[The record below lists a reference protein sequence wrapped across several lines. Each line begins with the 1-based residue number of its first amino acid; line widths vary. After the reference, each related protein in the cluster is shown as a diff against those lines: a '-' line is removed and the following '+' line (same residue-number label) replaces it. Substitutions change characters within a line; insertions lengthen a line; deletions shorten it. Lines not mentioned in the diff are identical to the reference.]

1 VNFGWLSV
9 PRHVAMAIA
18 ILFLASL
25 PARAQTP
32 DDIRVPKQSTHG
44 PAVTVALPAN
54 VRSESIQISY
64 QLDGY
69 GSFLRPVVGVRAY
82 RIFTTVNG
90 RLPESVKIVVFTTA
104 CEPEQ
109 FEVPLSKSGNARVEF
124 TCKPAASTLLVGRID
139 SPQPAC
145 HDGAT
150 VRVFYLANWADEF
163 FGVLDGIVPQFDI
176 GKVACSAD
184 GTFRISLPAFAADVT
199 GREDPSTVPRAAFEL
214 ALSDTRNGKPVTL
227 SLVPKDPEFKVIFN
241 ALRVRAQYPQDLRFV
256 TDAR

>member
-1 VNFGWLSV
+1 M
-9 PRHVAMAIA
+9 PRHAAMAIA

-25 PARAQTP
+25 QARAQTP
-32 DDIRVPKQSTHG
+32 DDIHVPKQSTHG

-54 VRSESIQISY
+54 VRSESIQISF

-69 GSFLRPVVGVRAY
+69 GSFIRPVVGVRAY

-90 RLPESVKIVVFTTA
+90 RLPKSVKIVVFTTA
-104 CEPEQ
+104 CEPGQ
-109 FEVPLSKSGNARVEF
+109 FDVRLTKSGNARVDF
-124 TCKPAASTLLVGRID
+124 ACKPAASTMLVGRID

-184 GTFRISLPAFAADVT
+184 GTFRVSLPAFTADVNAS
-199 GREDPSTVPRAAFEL
+199 EDSTKPPSAAFEL

-227 SLVPKDPEFKVIFN
+227 SLVPKDPEFRVLFN
-241 ALRVRAQYPQDLRFV
+241 SLRIRAQYPCCQR
-256 TDAR
+256 AG